1 MMNPRLHTTLSV
13 LAGLFAATAP
23 LRAANV
29 LYFRDTPIG
38 PDRVAEALGAL
49 GHSVTL
55 AVDANDFETQ
65 IASHAYEL
73 GVIFVQTRP
82 AAEYASA
89 IQALSA
95 FVSDGGR
102 ALYADWSRNAALAAG
117 FDAGFTGSHGGRSA
131 TVIELEPGNVL
142 VPDAIKLRNTGWFQA
157 TSGLIVRGHSTV
169 AATFDGGAA
178 AIVRGE
184 SGRSLVFGFLGD
196 TPETAAIFARGAEA
210 VLAPA
215 DLPIITQAD
224 NPATLFARSAS
235 LIGSVVPTNATTTFV
250 IDYGLTV
257 NYGAQTDPQTIPG
270 GYSPVPL
277 NTTLEGLAPHTT
289 YHYRFR
295 ASNLAGTTST
305 PDLTF
310 TTLNTPPIANKD
322 RVVAPAAN
330 VFTFQPLLNDTD
342 ADGDALTIVDVTA
355 GEFGNVTFDTGAL
368 TYTAAPAGLRSDV
381 FTYTISDGFG
391 GWAIAT
397 VFIDV
402 PLPHFRGEYTQLL
415 VGPGGRIVG
424 CLTLTLGA
432 GGAFT
437 GRLVLEGRS
446 DSIAGAFASNGSAH
460 FVKTRP
466 GANGVIF
473 DLDLLL
479 TGAGPRILGEI
490 SDGIDTWS
498 VAADGVRYNGDRVPP
513 FAKGG
518 RYTLAVLESRDPQVP
533 RGDAWAVFAG
543 EPEGRLRLTGRFA
556 DGERFFADAQVQPD
570 GTLPLYALRQDAPVE
585 ALAGVL
591 QFTGDR
597 GGQLRGELTWTRF
610 PGKNDAGFSVTS
622 SVRGGRYRPPPAGKP
637 LLRFPEN
644 TSRQA
649 SATLLSQL
657 QGFPWKQTFRVGAS
671 GFFPSDPQDD
681 RISLQFARSTG
692 KLTGSFD
699 HPTLGP
705 GRIGG
710 VLLQQ
715 ENMVRG
721 NFSGTGFSGGFRLIP
736 R

>member
-1 MMNPRLHTTLSV
+1 MKNTRLHFALRT
-13 LAGLFAATAP
+13 LAGLLAVAAP
-23 LRAANV
+23 LHGANV

-38 PDRVAEALGAL
+38 PDRVAEALDAL
-49 GHSVTL
+49 GHDVTL

-65 IASHAYEL
+65 IASGVYNL
-73 GVIFVQTRP
+73 GIIFVQTRP

-117 FDAGFTGSHGGRSA
+117 FGAGFTGGDGGRSA
-131 TVIELEPGNVL
+131 TVIALEPGNVL
-142 VPDAIKLRNTGWFQA
+142 VPDPIKLRNTGWFQA
-157 TSGLIVRGHSTV
+157 TSGLAVRGHSTV
-169 AATFDGGAA
+169 AATFDSGAA

-215 DLPIITQAD
+215 DLPLITQAD
-224 NPATLFARSAS
+224 NPATLFARSVS
-235 LIGSVVPTNATTTFV
+235 LVGSVVPRNATTSFV

-257 NYGAQTDPQTIPG
+257 DYGAQTDPQTISG

-277 NTTLEGLAPHTT
+277 DTTLEGLAPHTT

-295 ASNLAGTTST
+295 ASNLAGTSST

-310 TTLNTPPIANKD
+310 TTLNTPPTANKD
-322 RVVAPAAN
+322 QVVAPAAN

-342 ADGDALTIVDVTA
+342 ADGDALAITGVTA

-381 FTYTISDGFG
+381 FTYTIADGFG
-391 GWAIAT
+391 GWGTAT
-397 VFIDV
+397 VFIHV
-402 PLPHFRGEYTQLL
+402 PLPHFRGDYTHLL

-424 CLTLTLGA
+424 RLTLTLGA

-437 GRLVLEGRS
+437 GRLVIEGRS
-446 DSIAGAFASNGSAH
+446 DSIAGAFAANGSAH
-460 FVKTRP
+460 FVKMRP
-466 GANGVIF
+466 GASSVIF
-473 DLDLLL
+473 DLDLVL
-479 TGAGPRILGEI
+479 TSAGPRILGEV

-498 VAADGVRYNGDRVPP
+498 VAADGVRYDADRMPP
-513 FAKGG
+513 FGKGG

-556 DGERFFADAQVQPD
+556 DGELFSADAQVQPD
-570 GTLPLYALRQDAPVE
+570 GTLPLYALRESAPLE

-591 QFTGDR
+591 RFTGDR
-597 GGQLRGELTWTRF
+597 RGELHGELTWTRF
-610 PGKNDAGFSVTS
+610 PGKNDAGFSVTL
-622 SVRGGRYRPPPAGKP
+622 SVRGGRYRPPPFGAP
-637 LLRFPEN
+637 LLRFPGN
-644 TSRQA
+644 ATPQARARLISNLSGFPLRQIFDVQA
-649 SATLLSQL
+649 SRLV
-657 QGFPWKQTFRVGAS
+657 PV
-671 GFFPSDPQDD
+671 DPKDD

-699 HPTLGP
+699 HPTLGA

-721 NFSGTGFSGGFRLIP
+721 NFSGNGFSGGFRLIP